1 MERGWVV
8 DYVIERVSPWEVE
21 TCDSSEKVLK
31 NSRHRIFERRKSHKF
46 RKIKNK
52 ILVDWVRD
60 EDETKKENGSHN
72 TNRFYEGK
80 KKKVICNG
88 NGVFL
93 TFILY
98 HKLYKK
104 STEKIEK
111 LHIF

>member
-1 MERGWVV
+1 MR
-8 DYVIERVSPWEVE
+8 P
-21 TCDSSEKVLK
+21 KQ
-31 NSRHRIFERRKSHKF
+31 
-46 RKIKNK
+46 
-52 ILVDWVRD
+52 
-60 EDETKKENGSHN
+60 KKENGSHN

-98 HKLYKK
+98 HKLYEK

>member
-1 MERGWVV
+1 MV

-52 ILVDWVRD
+52 ILVDWVQD
-60 EDETKKENGSHN
+60 ESETKKENGSHN

-98 HKLYKK
+98 HKLNKK

>member
-1 MERGWVV
+1 MV

-60 EDETKKENGSHN
+60 EGETKKKTVRITRTVSMKEK
-72 TNRFYEGK
+72 RK
-80 KKKVICNG
+80 K
-88 NGVFL
+88 
-93 TFILY
+93 
-98 HKLYKK
+98 
-104 STEKIEK
+104 
-111 LHIF
+111 

>member
-1 MERGWVV
+1 MNGDLINNALKTSKSDTYKEQMTMEEEQ
-8 DYVIERVSPWEVE
+8 DLLIELLTP
-21 TCDSSEKVLK
+21 
-31 NSRHRIFERRKSHKF
+31 
-46 RKIKNK
+46 IKNK

-60 EDETKKENGSHN
+60 EGEIKKENGSHN

-98 HKLYKK
+98 HKLHEK